1 MKQRLMKGDL
11 IMDKLLDVSTISQV
25 EVVETLRSF
34 VMQNYS
40 ADIANDAVYE
50 FVSELTGISID
61 QLVEY
66 VEGY

>member
-1 MKQRLMKGDL
+1 
-11 IMDKLLDVSTISQV
+11 MDKLLDVSTISQV

>member
-1 MKQRLMKGDL
+1 MG
-11 IMDKLLDVSTISQV
+11 KLLDISTISQV
-25 EVVETLRSF
+25 EVVETLRNF

-40 ADIANDAVYE
+40 DDIANDAAYE
-50 FVSELTGISID
+50 FASELTGISVD

>member
-1 MKQRLMKGDL
+1 
-11 IMDKLLDVSTISQV
+11 MDRLLDVSTISQV
-25 EVVETLRSF
+25 EVVETLRNF

-40 ADIANDAVYE
+40 ADIVNDAAYE
-50 FVSELTGISID
+50 FASELTGISVD

>member
-1 MKQRLMKGDL
+1 MG
-11 IMDKLLDVSTISQV
+11 KLLDVSTISQV